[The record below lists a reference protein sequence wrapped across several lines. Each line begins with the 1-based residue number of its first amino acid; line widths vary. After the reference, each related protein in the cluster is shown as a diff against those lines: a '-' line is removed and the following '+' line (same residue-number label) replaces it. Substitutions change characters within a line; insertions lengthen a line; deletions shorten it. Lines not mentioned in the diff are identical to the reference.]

1 MGYLNNTTRT
11 LDAILTKK
19 GRELLSTGGNFE
31 VTQFALGDD
40 EIDYS
45 LWDASHTQGTDYYGA
60 VIENLPAL
68 EPFNDPSEIMKY
80 KLVTRDEG
88 TTAMAKL
95 IEPDGETIQGVHAV
109 PGATTKAGAETNTGL
124 HGLMFVDV
132 DSPNNWHQVNGIDA
146 GGDTGWKLG
155 SAARV
160 GISHLANNNTQDVP
174 NFGDY
179 SVETFTVTLLDASI
193 CVLAPVPGLQG
204 EGEGL
209 DYGIIESPTAATENL
224 WLPFVKSPQRL
235 SQTITGVTREADGTL
250 HAIGNGGMRL
260 YAKRISSN
268 SSPAKTSIIIT
279 GEESGAV
286 YEYDVTVSYYT
297 S

>member
-95 IEPDGETIQGVHAV
+95 VDPDNQFQGKHEA
-109 PGATTKAGAETNTGL
+109 PDATVADASGDNTGL
-124 HGLMFVDV
+124 HGLKFVDI
-132 DSPNNWHQVNGIDA
+132 DISTNWHHVQTYDGNPTNVN
-146 GGDTGWKLG
+146 LG
-155 SAARV
+155 STKRFGV
-160 GISHLANNNTQDVP
+160 QHLANASAQTVP
-174 NFGDY
+174 NWEDY
-179 SVETFTVTLLDASI
+179 SNESYTVTLLDTSI
-193 CVLAPVPGLQG
+193 AVLAPN
-204 EGEGL
+204 
-209 DYGIIESPTAATENL
+209 PTSTDSLGYPIVKSGTLENQL
-224 WLPFVKSPQRL
+224 KWFPFLESPQRL
-235 SQTITGVTREADGTL
+235 SQTYSGQILDAAFQFEN
-250 HAIGNGGMRL
+250 IGI
-260 YAKRISSN
+260 YSKRISSV
-268 SSPAKTSIIIT
+268 SSPAKTSIVIT
-279 GEESGAV
+279 GEDSGAV
-286 YEYDVTVSYYT
+286 FEYEVTNMYYAT
-297 S
+297 QS